1 MADILENWIN
11 DANAYELLNTYRI
24 EQQELYPFVN
34 KSEDFYISLLNR
46 MFFIKFHQL
55 NYIFAFLIHKVMG
68 FHRPHAPL
76 RYTCQQLD
84 PQEP

>member
-34 KSEDFYISLLNR
+34 ESEDFYISLLNR
-46 MFFIKFHQL
+46 MFFTMRNRKQTSEDKKERLLRIVTGL
-55 NYIFAFLIHKVMG
+55 LIYSEETTVSNFLMV
-68 FHRPHAPL
+68 
-76 RYTCQQLD
+76 
-84 PQEP
+84 